1 MGEASSRVR
10 GDHRVSAIQA
20 TEARLPIS
28 ISHHGSQPGHS
39 YTSLRFSQR
48 LSADLLVL
56 DLCEDERGFG
66 DVAYL
71 GRADSDVLKGAPAF
85 LQEGEPAFALVA
97 QAAQQYVAAFRV
109 GIEIA
114 FAGLF
119 DRDEDSGA
127 GALVAGIGEAG
138 KGFQPG
144 PQAGQDEL
152 AGGGGVVGAAGQG
165 AGGPPRDAVR

>member
-1 MGEASSRVR
+1 
-10 GDHRVSAIQA
+10 
-20 TEARLPIS
+20 
-28 ISHHGSQPGHS
+28 
-39 YTSLRFSQR
+39 
-48 LSADLLVL
+48 VL

-144 PQAGQDEL
+144 PQAGQDKL
-152 AGGGGVVGAAGQG
+152 AGGGDVVGAAGQD
-165 AGGPPRDAVR
+165 AGGPQRDAVRGDDALDEAGVLVRLPGVPFLLVFLSEQRSEEISVPSRIT